1 LARETAQ
8 VCIDSSGARRAG
20 QAFGCRLAVTRS
32 EPIRIGTRGSALA
45 IAQAQ
50 LVVDLLSAEGV
61 ETSLEII
68 ASDGDR
74 DKSTP
79 LTALGGKGIFASSLQ
94 QALHEHRIDLAV
106 HSAKDLPTVRPHGLT
121 IGAVLNRDDP
131 RDVQISRH
139 GVCLADLPA
148 NPRIG
153 TSSRRRM
160 AQVLHARPD
169 ALAVDL
175 RGNIDSRVRK
185 ALETDLD
192 GIVIA
197 AAGLHRLGWHE
208 RITEYLDPVLFV
220 PAPGQAALAVE
231 VRSADERLNELVGR
245 IDEPD
250 VRLAID
256 VERAFLAELGAGC
269 SLPVGAHART
279 LADGSIELF
288 AMLADESALNPAWR
302 HERLHRATAVEHA
315 RSLARELKGNSAG
328 YSSGGSEDLNASQPL
343 LGRTVLI
350 TRDVRENDPLAVE
363 IRLRGGVPVI
373 SPALTIRTREPNAAE
388 REVLCRFAAGQFNW
402 VVFTSQNAVRSFSEV
417 LDSLAIAAP
426 PGTRV
431 AAIGPTTAAIARDAG
446 FQVDLEPADANGRSL
461 GRALATTLDGPARLL
476 HVCGSLARPDFADVM
491 LSSADVELTEFVAYE
506 TFPAI
511 EHDPAVSG
519 RFTRQEIDAITLMS
533 PSAVEGLCAQAGET
547 WAIACEVPAAC
558 VGDSTAAIAREMG
571 LQRVLVATA
580 QTASAVAESLEQY
593 FRESGRTA
601 VTSARETNG

>member
-1 LARETAQ
+1 
-8 VCIDSSGARRAG
+8 V
-20 QAFGCRLAVTRS
+20 FGCRLTVTRS
-32 EPIRIGTRGSALA
+32 NPVRIGTRGSALA

-50 LVVDLLSAEGV
+50 LVADRLSAEGV

-79 LTALGGKGIFASSLQ
+79 LTVLGGKGIFASSLQ

-121 IGAVLNRDDP
+121 IAAVLDRDDP
-131 RDVQISRH
+131 RDVLISRH

-169 ALAVDL
+169 AVTVDL

-208 RITEYLDPVLFV
+208 RITEYLDPALFV

-231 VRSADERLNELVGR
+231 VRSADEGLSELVAR
-245 IDEPD
+245 FDDPD
-250 VRLAID
+250 VRLAVD
-256 VERAFLAELGAGC
+256 AERAFLAELGAGC
-269 SLPVGAHART
+269 SIPVGAYARL
-279 LADGSIELF
+279 LADGSLELF
-288 AMLADESALNPAWR
+288 AMLADENALNPEWR
-302 HERLHRATAVEHA
+302 HESLHRATAVEQA
-315 RSLARELKGNSAG
+315 RTLARESKGKVPGFASDLSG
-328 YSSGGSEDLNASQPL
+328 DSSTGQPL

-388 REVLCRFAAGQFNW
+388 REVLDEFAAGQFDW
-402 VVFTSQNAVRSFSEV
+402 VVFTSQNAVRSFSEL

-426 PGTRV
+426 PGTKV

-461 GRALATTLDGPARLL
+461 GQALAATLDGPARLL

-491 LSSADVELTEFVAYE
+491 LSSADVALTEFVAYE
-506 TFPAI
+506 TFPAT
-511 EHDPAVSG
+511 EHDPPVSG
-519 RFTRQEIDAITLMS
+519 RFMRQEIDAITLMS
-533 PSAVEGLCAQAGET
+533 PSAVEGLCAQVGET
-547 WAIACEVPAAC
+547 WAIACELPAAC
-558 VGDSTAAIAREMG
+558 VGDSTAAFAREMG
-571 LQRVLVATA
+571 LQRVLVAAA
-580 QTASAVAESLEQY
+580 QTASAVVESLEQY
-593 FRESGRTA
+593 FRESESRSTA
-601 VTSARETNG
+601 VTSAWETNG